1 MEALVLNDDL
11 SMDERIAWARR
22 SGLTDERIAFLLAC
36 PTYTRTG
43 RNDKPAYIKKDNPN
57 HHLQKLGDCWWL
69 RIRRRKTNIVHNLG
83 KDLETARKNRDEM
96 LAAYDAGKPIP
107 HLDQ

>member
-1 MEALVLNDDL
+1 MNDDL

-36 PTYTRTG
+36 PKYTRTG